1 LIFRVGPRCLGIS
14 CSRSVL
20 WGLLVICIFGIAPF
34 TSRAQH
40 TKHEV
45 EIAIAFDGQL
55 PLVRNKDQLGFF
67 TNPFIGRFQYQALT
81 NGVQSLSVFLETVSE
96 TRTRDDLYSS
106 SPRAPFNAQ
115 IAESVHLTSL
125 GLEMVRTLLVA
136 GDLRIAGGIDIG
148 FGLGRPTLDVT
159 NKTNDST
166 EHVESLSTWA
176 CLQPR
181 LFEAVIRSFDRRT
194 GTSDYCLPVVTGRS
208 LRSGHSA
215 KPPTFIMG
223 LHFEASTIS
232 GISSE
237 SRSAFSRALL
247 RQSRCIAAQFHR
259 NMRTRGSEKD
269 CARSR

>member
-1 LIFRVGPRCLGIS
+1 
-14 CSRSVL
+14 
-20 WGLLVICIFGIAPF
+20 LVICIFGIAPF

-166 EHVESLSTWA
+166 EHVESLSTWDG
-176 CLQPR
+176 
-181 LFEAVIRSFDRRT
+181 LFAAAIIRGRYTIVRSENWDV
-194 GTSDYCLPVVTGRS
+194 GLLLTGRYWAF
-208 LRSGHSA
+208 LTIGPLGEATDIYNGPPFRSVHDLGYLFGVSVG
-215 KPPTFIMG
+215 F
-223 LHFEASTIS
+223 
-232 GISSE
+232 
-237 SRSAFSRALL
+237 
-247 RQSRCIAAQFHR
+247 
-259 NMRTRGSEKD
+259 
-269 CARSR
+269 